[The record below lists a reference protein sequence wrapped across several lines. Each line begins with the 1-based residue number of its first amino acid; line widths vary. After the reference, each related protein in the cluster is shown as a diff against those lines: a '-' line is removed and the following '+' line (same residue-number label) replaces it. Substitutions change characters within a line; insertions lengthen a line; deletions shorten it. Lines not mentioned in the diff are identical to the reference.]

1 MLTSWPGDALSVFRQ
16 HRRRPARIVD
26 GMSDLTVMAIDPS
39 RLDAI
44 RAHGEDE
51 HGNPFISYA
60 AAGWEPL
67 RCCLRHARGGERIAL
82 ISFSPFAVRSPWAE
96 VGPVYVHAD
105 ACSGYTSPELPPEL
119 RTGPRILRS
128 CHPDG
133 SLDYD
138 DIVYVPSGSDIEPAL
153 RDLLDRPQVAA
164 VHVRASMTQ
173 CFTYEV
179 RS

>member
-1 MLTSWPGDALSVFRQ
+1 MTELNVIP
-16 HRRRPARIVD
+16 
-26 GMSDLTVMAIDPS
+26 IDPS
-39 RLDAI
+39 RLEAMRDA
-44 RAHGEDE
+44 GKDE
-51 HGNPFISYA
+51 HGNPFAGYA

-67 RCCLRHARGGERIAL
+67 RCCLRIARAGEHIAL
-82 ISFSPFAVRSPWAE
+82 ISYSPFTQTSPWAE

-105 ACSGYTSPELPPEL
+105 ACEGYTSTALPPEL

-128 CHPDG
+128 YHADG

-138 DIVYVPSGSDIEPAL
+138 DIAYVPNGDDLEPTL
-153 RDLLDRPQVAA
+153 RDLLARPAVAA

-179 RS
+179 RLR